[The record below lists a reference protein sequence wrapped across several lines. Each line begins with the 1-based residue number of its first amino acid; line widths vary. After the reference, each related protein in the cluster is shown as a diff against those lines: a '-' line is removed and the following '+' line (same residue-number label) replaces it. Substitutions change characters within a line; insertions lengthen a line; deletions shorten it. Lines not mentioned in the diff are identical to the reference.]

1 MVIMTVMV
9 AGINVASLVV
19 VDTAHE
25 SEYVTHLNMEESH
38 VVELHKKPNRVEL
51 ILVQVKRTQYFS
63 MLIP

>member
-9 AGINVASLVV
+9 VGDHVARLVV
-19 VDTAHE
+19 VEHAQEHE
-25 SEYVTHLNMEESH
+25 NVLHLNMEESH